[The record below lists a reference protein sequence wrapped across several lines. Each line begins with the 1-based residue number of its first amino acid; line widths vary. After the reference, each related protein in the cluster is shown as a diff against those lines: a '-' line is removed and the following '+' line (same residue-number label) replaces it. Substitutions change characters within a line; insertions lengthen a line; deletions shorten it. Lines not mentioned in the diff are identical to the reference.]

1 MQRLK
6 ITHGRN
12 GIGVGRRRKT
22 REHEIVRAKVQEKLK
37 MKVQCGGGKDGKKKG
52 GRDGE
57 RGKELSLYTL
67 TVGVELHNAPQL
79 GSNQRRNMPKNLQL
93 QAHIYLGLE
102 TETYAHPYTLGHG
115 ECPVP

>member
-6 ITHGRN
+6 ITHERN

-22 REHEIVRAKVQEKLK
+22 SEQEIVRAKVQEKLK
-37 MKVQCGGGKDGKKKG
+37 MKVQCGGGKDGRKKG

-67 TVGVELHNAPQL
+67 TVGVELHNAPPV
-79 GSNQRRNMPKNLQL
+79 GLQPT
-93 QAHIYLGLE
+93 QENAKKPTRYKHIYIS
-102 TETYAHPYTLGHG
+102 A
-115 ECPVP
+115 V